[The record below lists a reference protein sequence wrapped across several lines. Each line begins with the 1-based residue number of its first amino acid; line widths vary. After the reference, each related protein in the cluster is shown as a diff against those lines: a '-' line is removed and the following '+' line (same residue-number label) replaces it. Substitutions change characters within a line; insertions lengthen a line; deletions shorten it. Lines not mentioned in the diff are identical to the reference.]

1 MLLMGLDIDAAL
13 EQRRITT
20 DEVVDHLVANYYSGL
35 RRLVQSILRDS
46 DAADDIVQETL
57 IIAANKIDQYKP
69 HTNLKAWVFKIGV
82 NQARMA
88 LRKNKSKR
96 RILGLLQGQWRP
108 NNAAPSSEAALLETE
123 RHEQLWTAVQKLK
136 EKHRIPILLRYSQ
149 DMKPGEI
156 AEVLDVPVGT
166 IHSRLHHAHKQLRGL
181 LVSEEVAA

>member
-1 MLLMGLDIDAAL
+1 MGLDIDAAL
-13 EQRRITT
+13 EQRRVTS
-20 DEVVDHLVANYYSGL
+20 DEIVDHLVANYYSGL

-88 LRKNKSKR
+88 LRKGKSRK
-96 RILGLLQGQWRP
+96 RILAILQGQWRP
-108 NNAAPSSEAALLETE
+108 DRAQPSSEAALLETE
-123 RHEQLWTAVQKLK
+123 RQQQLWNAVQQLK
-136 EKHRIPILLRYSQ
+136 EKHRLPILLRYSQ
-149 DMKPGEI
+149 GMKPAEI
-156 AEVLDVPVGT
+156 ADVLDVPVGT

-181 LVSEEVAA
+181 LVSEEVSA